1 MLICKYTRVS
11 RAVFVPHLDI
21 LRAVSMGL
29 RRAGIKVD
37 YSEGFNPHVKI
48 FFGQPIPLG
57 TASESEYFCVYTSVS
72 PEEFTEKLN
81 RTLPDGVRILKA
93 AEVEKDPNV
102 AKIMRFADYTVTMRD
117 IQPRLNELNAFF
129 GGEKCVIEYEAK
141 GERQSKDVRA
151 LIRGARIEND
161 RAIFLRLGCGN
172 ANLRADRL
180 MGYLREEYGLC
191 GYDILKT
198 ATYDDVGK
206 NLDEIFFGE

>member
-29 RRAGIKVD
+29 RRAGIKAD

-57 TASESEYFCVYTSVS
+57 TASESEYFCIYTDVS
-72 PEEFTEKLN
+72 PEEFMKKLN
-81 RTLPDGVRILKA
+81 VTLPEGVRIIKA

-117 IQPRLNELNAFF
+117 IQP
-129 GGEKCVIEYEAK
+129 
-141 GERQSKDVRA
+141 
-151 LIRGARIEND
+151 
-161 RAIFLRLGCGN
+161 
-172 ANLRADRL
+172 NL
-180 MGYLREEYGLC
+180 
-191 GYDILKT
+191 
-198 ATYDDVGK
+198 
-206 NLDEIFFGE
+206 